1 MTFMKTISGF
11 TSIIA
16 RSVVRVFLS
25 ITNNM
30 TTAQVIATSA
40 ASVAGIAF
48 GDERN
53 ICSSSRVF
61 AFVHATGFFL
71 NSGQLRLSSSLK
83 NAS

>member
-1 MTFMKTISGF
+1 MMIPQ
-11 TSIIA
+11 A
-16 RSVVRVFLS
+16 
-25 ITNNM
+25 
-30 TTAQVIATSA
+30 IATSA
-40 ASVAGIAF
+40 AIVAGIAF

-53 ICSSSRVF
+53 TRSSSRVF